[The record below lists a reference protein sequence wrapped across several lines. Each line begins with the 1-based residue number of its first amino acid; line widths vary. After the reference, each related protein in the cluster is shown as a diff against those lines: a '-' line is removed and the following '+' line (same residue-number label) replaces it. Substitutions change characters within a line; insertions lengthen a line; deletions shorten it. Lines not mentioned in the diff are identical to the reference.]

1 MEISPLYNDNF
12 VTDEEV
18 ITSGE
23 FAELK
28 RKLVSEKANNIVDHI
43 EYIILKDDDITV
55 YKIKNMDEWDA
66 LYICF
71 TDLGYK
77 FEDEVEV
84 SFDNNKCCYV
94 IDHPGYD
101 YLLVYNPKTIMR
113 LRDDLQ
119 NQLSFISD

>member
-12 VTDEEV
+12 VTNEEV
-18 ITSGE
+18 MASSE

-28 RKLVSEKANNIVDHI
+28 RELVVKKASDIAERI
-43 EYIILKDDDITV
+43 KYISLKDDEITV

-66 LYICF
+66 LYIRF
-71 TDLGYK
+71 TELGYK

-84 SFDNNKCCYV
+84 FFDNNKCCYV

-101 YLLVYNPKTIMR
+101 YLLVYNPKTIIR
-113 LRDDLQ
+113 LRNDLQ
-119 NQLSFISD
+119 NQLNFTSD